1 MNPKPIQQAKS
12 ADLRG
17 AWPALQR
24 AAQRARLLAAQTG
37 TAVVVERDG
46 VLHHIYPNLPPAQQ
60 TPEAAQIA
68 AAPQQPEG
76 APPVS

>member
-24 AAQRARLLAAQTG
+24 AAQRAHRLAAQTG
-37 TAVVVERDG
+37 TAVVVTQGG
-46 VLHHIYPNLPPAQQ
+46 VMQHIYPGQ
-60 TPEAAQIA
+60 
-68 AAPQQPEG
+68 QQPATHSPEPTYG
-76 APPVS
+76 KPL